1 VKLRLALFAFSVAFL
16 AACSS
21 PAVVVEQDARVA
33 FAGSTDQYVVIT
45 VHNRQALMPRAG
57 STSRDYDS
65 PASYNLSPSARSEL
79 RALASAHRLREVDGW
94 PIVPLGVHCA
104 VFQLPSDV
112 APAEALRQLSRDRR
126 VESVQPLN
134 AFSTMSANNDPYRG
148 LQRNLDAMQIEQA
161 HAWSRG
167 EKTRVA
173 VIDTGIDAAH
183 PDLKGRIAVQRNLV
197 DAGATPPERHG
208 TAVAGVIAALDDNR
222 EGIVGIAPAAS
233 LLGLKACW
241 PQTADGATSVCNTFT
256 LAKALAAAVEEHSDI
271 VNLSLAGPA
280 DPLLQRLVEYGAKR
294 GVIYV
299 GALPSAAPGFPC
311 NIASVI
317 CVGSA
322 GHPDPTPQLFAPGA
336 EVLTLLPQGRYDF
349 LSGSSLAAASVSAS
363 IALLR
368 SKDPDITAGDAR
380 RLLSSTATQSAGVD
394 GAPSINACAALAKM
408 LGLGGCRAEQM
419 RVSPLARERQ

>member
-1 VKLRLALFAFSVAFL
+1 VRLRLALLALSVVWL
-16 AACSS
+16 AACSTPS
-21 PAVVVEQDARVA
+21 VIVEHDARVA

-45 VHNRQALMPRAG
+45 VHNQQALMPRAG
-57 STSRDYDS
+57 STLRDYDS
-65 PASYNLSPSARSEL
+65 TASYGISPSARREL

-94 PIVPLGVHCA
+94 PIAALGVHCA
-104 VFQLPSDV
+104 VFQLPADV

-134 AFSTMSANNDPYRG
+134 AFSTMSTNNDPYRG

-161 HAWSRG
+161 HVWSRG

-173 VIDTGIDAAH
+173 VIDTGIDATH

-197 DAGATPPERHG
+197 DASTTPAERHG
-208 TAVAGVIAALDDNR
+208 TAVAGVIAALDNNR
-222 EGIVGIAPAAS
+222 EGIVGVAPAAS

-241 PQTADGATSVCNTFT
+241 PQTKDSAVSVCNTFT

-280 DPLLQRLVEYGAKR
+280 DPLLQRLVDYGAKR

-299 GALPSAAPGFPC
+299 GALPTGAPGFPC
-311 NIASVI
+311 NIATVI

-322 GHPDPTPQLFAPGA
+322 GQPDPTPQLFAPGA
-336 EVLTLLPQGRYDF
+336 EVLTLLPDGRYDF
-349 LSGSSLAAASVSAS
+349 LSGSSLATASVSAG
-363 IALLR
+363 IALLL
-368 SKDPDITAGDAR
+368 SKDPDMSADEAR
-380 RLLSSTATQSAGVD
+380 GLLSSTTSQTAGSDV
-394 GAPSINACAALAKM
+394 AASINVCAALAKLM
-408 LGLGGCRAEQM
+408 GHGGCKAE
-419 RVSPLARERQ
+419 